1 MAAPFPRFSMTV
13 AAGLLLAGCVSQGP
27 YPSLAPRPE
36 ESDFS
41 TAEPVRPEPSV
52 ADDAE
57 LRNRVGALV
66 AQSLEGLSAFDTAY
80 PPAERAV
87 AAAGSPDAESWAEAQ
102 QAVSRLEAARGR
114 TTSARAELDRIALER
129 AGVPTSAGDMQILER
144 AIAEAERIAQ
154 NQQYRIDQLR
164 GRLRSP

>member
-1 MAAPFPRFSMTV
+1 MTARAPLPFMAA
-13 AAGLLLAGCVSQGP
+13 AAGLLLAGCVAQGP
-27 YPSLAPRPE
+27 FPSLAPRPE
-36 ESDFS
+36 ESDYS
-41 TAEPVRPEPSV
+41 TAEPVRAEPTV
-52 ADDAE
+52 ADDAQ

-87 AAAGSPDAESWAEAQ
+87 AAAGAPHTESWAEAQ
-102 QAVSRLEAARGR
+102 QALSRLEAARAP

-129 AGVPTSAGDMQILER
+129 AGMPTSAGDLQILQR
-144 AIAEAERIAQ
+144 AIAESDRIAQ

-164 GRLRSP
+164 GRLRSA